1 MYLDDYYSLYQWHD
15 DLAQDFVVEE
25 VLAFE
30 ELHLFLA
37 VVLEEVCL
45 TVDELVLRAEESPD
59 ELLFFGRDTLEALLF
74 HLLEG
79 LYHLFVN
86 LELRC
91 AVLPLIAELTL
102 AQATESQQ
110 PSHVEGGI
118 DQYPGHAFELFGV
131 EGTHAGGNDE
141 VGFDEKPSQ
150 ESRNGETDVVQRP
163 FKEPFVGND
172 IGPDA
177 NNAYS
182 IHLLFL
188 PNAVSVAFVDLA
200 LRKIR
205 RTSDNGHLMTSLDPF
220 TAMVKS
226 AGRWGIDLG
235 GEIVGKE

>member
-1 MYLDDYYSLYQWHD
+1 MYLDVYYSLYQWHD
-15 DLAQDFVVEE
+15 DVAQHFVVEE

-45 TVDELVLRAEESPD
+45 AVDELVLRAEESPD

-141 VGFDEKPSQ
+141 VGLLCGDKRLQ
-150 ESRNGETDVVQRP
+150 ERDGLHRVGRHIRAQHLHSLRIEVVTHLRGRTCTACRSKAMYVQH
-163 FKEPFVGND
+163 FIHACKGTKKIGNKE
-172 IGPDA
+172 
-177 NNAYS
+177 
-182 IHLLFL
+182 
-188 PNAVSVAFVDLA
+188 
-200 LRKIR
+200 R
-205 RTSDNGHLMTSLDPF
+205 REQN
-220 TAMVKS
+220 
-226 AGRWGIDLG
+226 
-235 GEIVGKE
+235 